1 MVRRSISPQD
11 RNDEPYYELPKT
23 DLYSV
28 AAAGGEPVK
37 ITTIDLQIG
46 GFGPGG
52 GGLTLSPDGK
62 QVAFTASTTRPI
74 TFIHTARSLG
84 PRSFAKRKAAQFDRR
99 TLISMCPG
107 S

>member
-1 MVRRSISPQD
+1 MSGA
-11 RNDEPYYELPKT
+11 YGLPKT

-28 AAAGGEPVK
+28 AATGGEPVK

-52 GGLTLSPDGK
+52 GALSLSPDGK

-74 TFIHTARSLG
+74 TSYTQPDLG
-84 PRSFAKRKAAQFDRR
+84 SSIFCQTQSRA
-99 TLISMCPG
+99 I
-107 S
+107 